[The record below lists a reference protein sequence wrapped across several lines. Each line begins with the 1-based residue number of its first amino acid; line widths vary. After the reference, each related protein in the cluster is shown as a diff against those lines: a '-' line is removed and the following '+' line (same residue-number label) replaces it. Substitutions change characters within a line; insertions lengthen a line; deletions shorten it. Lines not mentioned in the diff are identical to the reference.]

1 VVILDELGRA
11 DDASKLALSGML
23 YGKEMVSERVGQ
35 RLDQNHSGVLYDHQA
50 SGWSAKQG
58 DIAEEVGGR
67 GAVDN
72 LGGSTSKLNPK
83 PTFRAILP

>member
-1 VVILDELGRA
+1 VVILDELGRE
-11 DDASKLALSGML
+11 DDAQKLALSGML
-23 YGKEMVSERVGQ
+23 YGKETVSERVGQ

-67 GAVDN
+67 GAEDN
-72 LGGSTSKLNPK
+72 LGRFDLEVK
-83 PTFRAILP
+83 P